1 MPTRLRALLMVTLPV
16 SLVPLVALA
25 DTCGDYPLTDK
36 QQSYLDA
43 TPLDIAV
50 PDATVPTV
58 QRCDVDGNSVINND
72 DLSMIRAHRGE
83 AALHPD
89 DPMDWDGN
97 GIIHGRDVGGCASAC
112 NSGGKNGCAVK
123 DDDAE
128 EKDGF
133 LAAQQLNAM
142 QEAAEAAAC
151 YQVGDFDDD
160 GVDDFVGIFE
170 YVGTDT
176 RGGNWT
182 LQTVI
187 LTEDSNGNVQHITF
201 PYTGQLD
208 SASNTQ
214 AQHLSYQPAGVV
226 NLNPGMVTIDAP
238 GVVSYRNGEPK
249 VLFYYDN
256 GELALAFFGIDD

>member
-1 MPTRLRALLMVTLPV
+1 MRTRLPALLMVALPV
-16 SLVPLVALA
+16 SLVPVGAVAA
-25 DTCGDYPLTDK
+25 TCGDYPLTEK
-36 QQSYLDA
+36 QQSYLDT

-58 QRCDVDGNSVINND
+58 QRCDVDGNGVINND
-72 DLSMIRAHRGE
+72 DLALIRGKRGE

-112 NSGGKNGCAVK
+112 NSGGGNGCAVK
-123 DDDAE
+123 DDVE
-128 EKDGF
+128 EEDGF
-133 LAAQQLNAM
+133 MAAQQLAAM
-142 QEAAEAAAC
+142 EETSEAAAC
-151 YQVGDFDDD
+151 YQVDDFDND
-160 GVDDFVGIFE
+160 GTDDFVGIFE
-170 YVGTDT
+170 YVGDDT

-187 LTEDSNGNVQHITF
+187 LTEDESGNVQHITF

-226 NLNPGMVTIDAP
+226 NLNPGMVTIASP